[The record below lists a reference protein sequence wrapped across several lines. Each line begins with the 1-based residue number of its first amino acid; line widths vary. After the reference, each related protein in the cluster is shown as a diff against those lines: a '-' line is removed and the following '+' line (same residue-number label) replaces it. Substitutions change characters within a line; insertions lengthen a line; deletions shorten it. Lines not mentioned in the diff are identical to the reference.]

1 MATNRL
7 ARMQATWDL
16 RRRRAE
22 RGVVLVRS
30 LPWMA
35 SGLFAISLWLSW
47 ETPYLR
53 GLVLLAL
60 VLFAPGLVYF
70 VHWLAPRSRA
80 MFALPFEEY
89 LSRARNLRT
98 PLTRRRTVMAGTVA
112 TIGFTLAGLG
122 IWEAASPPNTE
133 PILFGIGYPLWALA
147 LFLWAASIVLSLPLY
162 RHMDATLLGES
173 YANRLRNT
181 AIAAVTSG
189 IVLIGIALASARLV

>member
-1 MATNRL
+1 
-7 ARMQATWDL
+7 
-16 RRRRAE
+16 
-22 RGVVLVRS
+22 
-30 LPWMA
+30 MA
-35 SGLFAISLWLSW
+35 SGLFAISLWRSW

-53 GLVLLAL
+53 GLVLLTL
-60 VLFAPGLVYF
+60 VVFAPGLVYF

-89 LSRARNLRT
+89 LSRARKLRT

-122 IWEAASPPNTE
+122 MWEAASPPNTE

-147 LFLWAASIVLSLPLY
+147 LFLGAASIV
-162 RHMDATLLGES
+162 LGES

-189 IVLIGIALASARLV
+189 IVLIGIAVASIRLA